1 MKKSTQNVIML
12 FTQYNH
18 RIPSETAPARLPRS
32 TPPIRKQHRLSDY
45 DYSQNGAYFI
55 TICTFNR
62 KKILGDVGASCV
74 RPLLSD
80 MGSLVE
86 KKIVALNSVYECVR
100 VDKHIVMPNHIHM
113 ILLIDCASGR
123 IQFAP
128 TIPRVIKQFKGS
140 ITKQVGYPV
149 WQKSYHDHVIRGDN
163 DYRSIWQY
171 IETNPQKWL
180 LDCYY
185 E

>member
-1 MKKSTQNVIML
+1 
-12 FTQYNH
+12 
-18 RIPSETAPARLPRS
+18 
-32 TPPIRKQHRLSDY
+32 
-45 DYSQNGAYFI
+45 
-55 TICTFNR
+55 
-62 KKILGDVGASCV
+62 
-74 RPLLSD
+74 

-86 KKIVALNSVYECVR
+86 KEIVALNSVYECVR
-100 VDKHIVMPNHIHM
+100 VDKYIVMPNHIHM